1 MVLTL
6 DKWLCCFQSEFSTNP
21 IDAIRKAYELTDNVI
36 LQKSSDLGVGGSTA
50 VTAILMNGR
59 RLLVAN
65 VGDSRAVLC
74 RGGNA
79 IQLSM
84 DHEPES
90 EKMHIESRGGFV
102 SVLPGT
108 FSFNCMKMFLFV
120 S

>member
-1 MVLTL
+1 MISVCYLAVETYQL
-6 DKWLCCFQSEFSTNP
+6 IDSEYLRVEKGKYK
-21 IDAIRKAYELTDNVI
+21 DA
-36 LQKSSDLGVGGSTA
+36 GSTA
-50 VTAILMNGR
+50 TAAILVGD